1 MRIKILD
8 IRLKNFVI
16 LNKVKEL
23 VFEGFSLNKTLFF
36 LILILST
43 SSFAQNKKSFLRDG
57 NKLYAD
63 SSYNEAEMQ
72 YRKSLEKDQD
82 YFNASFNLAD
92 AVYKQERYEES
103 SALFDALKDN
113 APTETDLAKV
123 YHNLGNSLVKEQK
136 LEEAI
141 DAYKSSLRIN
151 PKDKDTRH
159 NLAITHKQKQQQEQE
174 NKDENKENKDEQEQD
189 KDGENKE
196 EEKENKEQEQN
207 QENKEKQ
214 EEKKESKPEEKKEEM
229 SKETAEKMLE
239 AIQQKEKEL
248 QEELQKKK
256 VKGKR
261 VKVLKDW

>member
-1 MRIKILD
+1 MKNIL
-8 IRLKNFVI
+8 F
-16 LNKVKEL
+16 
-23 VFEGFSLNKTLFF
+23 
-36 LILILST
+36 ILSFLMSFNT
-43 SSFAQNKKSFLRDG
+43 FAQNKKSFLRDG
-57 NKLYAD
+57 NELYAD

-141 DAYKSSLRIN
+141 EAYKSSLRIN

-159 NLAITHKQKQQQEQE
+159 NLAITHKQKQQQEKEQE
-174 NKDENKENKDEQEQD
+174 NKDENKDEKDEQEQE
-189 KDGENKE
+189 KEGKNKE
-196 EEKENKEQEQN
+196 EEKQNKEQEQS
-207 QENKEKQ
+207 QENKEQQ
-214 EEKKESKPEEKKEEM
+214 EEKNESKPQEKKEEM

>member
-1 MRIKILD
+1 MKNIL
-8 IRLKNFVI
+8 F
-16 LNKVKEL
+16 
-23 VFEGFSLNKTLFF
+23 
-36 LILILST
+36 ILSFLM
-43 SSFAQNKKSFLRDG
+43 SFNSFAQNKKSFLRDG

-113 APTETDLAKV
+113 ALNKTDIAKV

-141 DAYKSSLRIN
+141 EAYKNALRIN

-159 NLAITHKQKQQQEQE
+159 NLAITHKQKKQQEKEQE
-174 NKDENKENKDEQEQD
+174 NKDEKDEQEQD
-189 KDGENKE
+189 KEGENKE
-196 EEKENKEQEQN
+196 EEKENKEQEQS
-207 QENKEKQ
+207 QENKEQQ

-239 AIQQKEKEL
+239 AIQKKEKEL

>member
-1 MRIKILD
+1 M
-8 IRLKNFVI
+8 KN
-16 LNKVKEL
+16 
-23 VFEGFSLNKTLFF
+23 
-36 LILILST
+36 ILIILSFLM
-43 SSFAQNKKSFLRDG
+43 SFNSFAQNKKSFLRDG

-159 NLAITHKQKQQQEQE
+159 NLAITHKQKKQQQEQE
-174 NKDENKENKDEQEQD
+174 NKDEKDEQEQD
-189 KDGENKE
+189 KEGENKE
-196 EEKENKEQEQN
+196 EEKENKEQEQS
-207 QENKEKQ
+207 QENKEQQ

>member
-1 MRIKILD
+1 MKKI
-8 IRLKNFVI
+8 IF
-16 LNKVKEL
+16 
-23 VFEGFSLNKTLFF
+23 
-36 LILILST
+36 ILSFLM
-43 SSFAQNKKSFLRDG
+43 SFNSFAQNKKSFLREG
-57 NKLYAD
+57 NQLYSD
-63 SSYNEAEMQ
+63 SSYNEAEMK

-159 NLAITHKQKQQQEQE
+159 NLAITHKQKQQQEKEQE
-174 NKDENKENKDEQEQD
+174 NKDEKDEQEQD
-189 KDGENKE
+189 KEGENKE
-196 EEKENKEQEQN
+196 EEKEDKEKEQSQEKKEQ
-207 QENKEKQ
+207 Q
-214 EEKKESKPEEKKEEM
+214 EEKKENKPEEKKEEM

>member
-1 MRIKILD
+1 M
-8 IRLKNFVI
+8 KN
-16 LNKVKEL
+16 
-23 VFEGFSLNKTLFF
+23 TLF
-36 LILILST
+36 ILSFLM
-43 SSFAQNKKSFLRDG
+43 SFNSFAQNKKSFLRDG
-57 NKLYAD
+57 NELYAD
-63 SSYNEAEMQ
+63 SSFNEAEIQ

-159 NLAITHKQKQQQEQE
+159 NLAITHRQKQQQEKEQE
-174 NKDENKENKDEQEQD
+174 NKDEKDEQEQD
-189 KDGENKE
+189 KEGENKE
-196 EEKENKEQEQN
+196 EEKENKEQEQS
-207 QENKEKQ
+207 QENKEQQ

-248 QEELQKKK
+248 QEELKKKK

>member
-1 MRIKILD
+1 MKNIL
-8 IRLKNFVI
+8 II
-16 LNKVKEL
+16 
-23 VFEGFSLNKTLFF
+23 LFF
-36 LILILST
+36 LMSFN
-43 SSFAQNKKSFLRDG
+43 SFAQNKKSFLRDG
-57 NKLYAD
+57 NELYAD

-141 DAYKSSLRIN
+141 EAYKSSLRIN

-159 NLAITHKQKQQQEQE
+159 NLAITHKQKQQQEKEQE
-174 NKDENKENKDEQEQD
+174 NKDKNKDEKEEQEQD
-189 KDGENKE
+189 KEGENKE
-196 EEKENKEQEQN
+196 EEKQNKEQEQS
-207 QENKEKQ
+207 QENKEQQ
-214 EEKKESKPEEKKEEM
+214 EEKNESKPQEKKEEM

>member
-1 MRIKILD
+1 MKKIL
-8 IRLKNFVI
+8 F
-16 LNKVKEL
+16 
-23 VFEGFSLNKTLFF
+23 
-36 LILILST
+36 ILSFLM
-43 SSFAQNKKSFLRDG
+43 SFNSFAQNKKSLLRDG
-57 NKLYAD
+57 NELYTD

-123 YHNLGNSLVKEQK
+123 YYNLGNSLVKEKK

-141 DAYKSSLRIN
+141 EAYKSALRIN

-159 NLAITHKQKQQQEQE
+159 NLAITHKQKQQQE
-174 NKDENKENKDEQEQD
+174 NKDENKDEQEQD
-189 KDGENKE
+189 KDRENKE

-207 QENKEKQ
+207 QENKEQQ

-239 AIQQKEKEL
+239 AIQQQEKEL

>member
-1 MRIKILD
+1 MRIELLD
-8 IRLKNFVI
+8 IRLKNFIV
-16 LNKVKEL
+16 LL
-23 VFEGFSLNKTLFF
+23 L
-36 LILILST
+36 LILST

-57 NKLYAD
+57 NKLYTD
-63 SSYNEAEMQ
+63 SSYNDAEMQ

-92 AVYKQERYEES
+92 AIYKQERYAEAT
-103 SALFDALKDN
+103 ALFDALKDN

-141 DAYKSSLRIN
+141 AAYKSALRIN
-151 PKDKDTRH
+151 PNDKDTRH
-159 NLAITHKQKQQQEQE
+159 NLALSTQQKQQQEQE
-174 NKDENKENKDEQEQD
+174 NKEENKENKDEQKED
-189 KDGENKE
+189 KEGENKE
-196 EEKENKEQEQN
+196 EEKENKEQEKS
-207 QENKEKQ
+207 QENKEQQ
-214 EEKKESKPEEKKEEM
+214 EEKKENKPEEKKEEM

-239 AIQQKEKEL
+239 AIQKKEKEL

>member
-1 MRIKILD
+1 M
-8 IRLKNFVI
+8 KN
-16 LNKVKEL
+16 
-23 VFEGFSLNKTLFF
+23 TLF
-36 LILILST
+36 ILSFLL
-43 SSFAQNKKSFLRDG
+43 SFNAFAQNKKSFLRDG
-57 NKLYAD
+57 NELYAD

-159 NLAITHKQKQQQEQE
+159 NLAITHKQKQQQEKEQE
-174 NKDENKENKDEQEQD
+174 NKDEKDEQEQD
-189 KDGENKE
+189 KEGENKE
-196 EEKENKEQEQN
+196 EEKENKEQEQS
-207 QENKEKQ
+207 QENKEQQ

>member
-1 MRIKILD
+1 M
-8 IRLKNFVI
+8 KN
-16 LNKVKEL
+16 
-23 VFEGFSLNKTLFF
+23 
-36 LILILST
+36 ILIILSFLM
-43 SSFAQNKKSFLRDG
+43 SFNSFAQNKKSFLRDG

-141 DAYKSSLRIN
+141 EAYKSSLRIN

-159 NLAITHKQKQQQEQE
+159 NLAITHKQKQQQEKEQE
-174 NKDENKENKDEQEQD
+174 NKDKNKDEKEEQEQD
-189 KDGENKE
+189 KEGENKE
-196 EEKENKEQEQN
+196 EEKQNKEQEQS
-207 QENKEKQ
+207 QENKEQQ
-214 EEKKESKPEEKKEEM
+214 EEKNESKSQEKKEEM